1 MTKGQEIAR
10 RFALDVYYDQCCAA
24 IDAAIAEAVSKTR
37 VECAELPIPFV
48 GDRHCPH
55 YIEGFEAG
63 LRQYRS
69 AILAPP
75 APAYPFGLDASGR
88 QCADWRPVSGT
99 ILTSW
104 CRGGRDTPIE
114 YLRTTAAFCEVCGA
128 PRMKGI

>member
-75 APAYPFGLDASGR
+75 APAYPFGKDASGK
-88 QCADWRPVSGT
+88 QCECGWHKEPVSKKWWTNRSGFDFSLYEDYT
-99 ILTSW
+99 H
-104 CRGGRDTPIE
+104 CP
-114 YLRTTAAFCEVCGA
+114 FCGA
-128 PRMKGI
+128 PRTKGI